1 MATGTHRIEWSITPA
16 DSRVLRLLSYCSF
29 GVIFGMPVFAVFVS
43 AMLVLDG
50 NPIPSGALAVAL
62 LLAVFRWETHVRPL
76 FASTDGPWSLDRR
89 WLFVSSLFGVGVVYL
104 TLGFGNLVTFV
115 SLFSLIAV
123 PMVLVSAVR
132 SEGEIDAVAQTM
144 TYRDRDVPLDGLAN
158 VRRFA
163 LLGVTVHWLSYVA
176 GASNVSTPRFV
187 VLPESARPKRR
198 QYFPRPSKPIHRST
212 TVLIRRFATHS
223 SPSVCSFSH
232 SQSSSPSPSPETR
245 TPPRSR
251 HTLSSSS
258 DSWDSGSSGRLP
270 FSGERSLTRNR

>member
-187 VLPESARPKRR
+187 VLPESA
-198 QYFPRPSKPIHRST
+198 
-212 TVLIRRFATHS
+212 ATEAA
-223 SPSVCSFSH
+223 SVFSAAVEAD
-232 SQSSSPSPSPETR
+232 SPEYDR
-245 TPPRSR
+245 P
-251 HTLSSSS
+251 
-258 DSWDSGSSGRLP
+258 DSAVRYALVAFGVFFLAFAVFVAFAVSGNPDATAVEAYALLVFGFMGFGFL
-270 FSGERSLTRNR
+270 GAAAVLG